1 MRHLLTKAAGEAS
14 RPRDLRYSDRVDRH
28 ASRRKAMPTAP
39 LPARALPLRPRW
51 PIRLGAALLLLLL
64 GLLSTAPAFAEASA
78 QAAAPQAAAP
88 APAAQTQAAA
98 ATDTADGMMMQM
110 LSEGRDRMAGFRGK
124 LAKRL
129 HATPRIP
136 AAIVTTLTAQS
147 PTGKPVYFLQL
158 IGQIFALMAV
168 GHGVQHLV
176 YQRPVARRLL
186 PRPAKPRPGG
196 SVLAARF
203 PRLVAHA
210 LLTLGGMLI
219 ATLIGFGLATVLLPE
234 PTPMAEKTAII
245 AGVGYLLVWA
255 IALFWRLVM
264 PPGAVADAGVAPA
277 VRRLRRDLTVSGAVG
292 VALMSSTVWLEA
304 LGMPYDPHAVL
315 VALFGLLTVLATI
328 TALYVNRKTVERAF
342 LAGRPAAAV
351 APLER
356 LTLRLWFPVVAA
368 YFAYAWGTLVNRLI
382 LGWPT
387 ELPLLIGAYAVAGAI
402 LAVYATVTY
411 ATEWLFHHRRTLWRP
426 LEESQEG
433 APDGSHPAEAPRPA
447 TLDSYEALA
456 RRVAGILAAAAG
468 VAVTLS
474 VWNVPRMH
482 GDAADKLISIMTV
495 CLIGYV
501 AYHGVRIWIDR
512 RIAEEGPTS
521 GAIPGDEGGGHGSA
535 SRLATLL
542 PLVRNFILLSII
554 GAILL
559 SVLMDLGVNI
569 APLFAGAGV
578 AGIAIGFG
586 AQTLIRD
593 IFSGAFFLIDDA
605 FRKGEYI
612 EIGAIRGTVEKIS
625 VRSMQLRHHRG
636 PLHTVPFGEIHQL
649 TNYSR
654 DWVIMKLPLR
664 ITYDTDVEK
673 VRKHI
678 KQLGQEL
685 LDDPDLGP
693 KFLQPL
699 KSQGV
704 IQMEDSAMILRVK
717 FMTRPGDQWEIR
729 KRVYQELHALFRR
742 EGIRFAHREVTVRF
756 AGEATATSPNIDP
769 MGMQIGEEERT
780 LAAGAVLHALG
791 EEALEAKAG
800 AGRRLKT

>member
-1 MRHLLTKAAGEAS
+1 
-14 RPRDLRYSDRVDRH
+14 
-28 ASRRKAMPTAP
+28 MPTPP
-39 LPARALPLRPRW
+39 LPARAFSLRLRW
-51 PIRLGAALLLLLL
+51 PVRLRAATLILLL
-64 GLLSTAPAFAEASA
+64 GLLSLGLAFAEASA
-78 QAAAPQAAAP
+78 QTAAQPPAQTTAPPPAATPAAP
-88 APAAQTQAAA
+88 APTGTAPPTPAPPSAAA
-98 ATDTADGMMMQM
+98 SAADGMMMLM
-110 LSEGRDRMAGFRGK
+110 LSQGRDRMAGFRGK

-129 HATPRIP
+129 HATPAIP
-136 AAIVTTLTAQS
+136 SAIVATLKAQS
-147 PTGKPVYFLQL
+147 PTGEPAYFLQI
-158 IGQIFALMAV
+158 IGLTFALMAA

-186 PRPAKPRPGG
+186 PPPAEPRPGG
-196 SVLAARF
+196 SILAARF

-210 LLTLGGMLI
+210 LLTLVGMLL
-219 ATLIGFGLATVLLPE
+219 ATLIGFGLATALVPE
-234 PTPMAEKTAII
+234 PTPMTEKTVIL
-245 AGVGYLLVWA
+245 AGAGYLLVWA

-264 PPGAVADAGVAPA
+264 PPGASTDAGVAPA
-277 VRRLRRDLTVSGAVG
+277 VRRLRRDLTASGALG
-292 VALMSSTVWLEA
+292 VALMIGTIWLEA

-315 VALFGLLTVLATI
+315 VALFGLLTVLATVG
-328 TALYVNRKTVERAF
+328 ALYINRQTVERAF
-342 LAGRPAAAV
+342 LAGRPAATV

-356 LTLRLWFPVVAA
+356 LTLRLWFPAVLV
-368 YFAYAWGTLVNRLI
+368 YFAYALATLINRLI

-387 ELPLLIGAYAVAGAI
+387 ELPLLLGAYAVAAAI
-402 LAVYATVTY
+402 LAVYASVTY

-426 LEESQEG
+426 LEESREG
-433 APDGSHPAEAPRPA
+433 APDGDGLFPDTPRPA
-447 TLDSYEALA
+447 TIDSYEALA

-474 VWNVPRMH
+474 VWNIPRMH

-512 RIAEEGPTS
+512 RIAEEGPTP
-521 GAIPGDEGGGHGSA
+521 GVIPGDEGSGHGSA

-542 PLVRNFILLSII
+542 PLVRNFILLSIL

-678 KQLGQEL
+678 KQLGQML

-742 EGIRFAHREVTVRF
+742 EGIRFANREVTVRF
-756 AGEATATSPNIDP
+756 ASEATATSATGDP
-769 MGMQIGEEERT
+769 LAGDPVTMQIGEEERT

-791 EEALEAKAG
+791 EDVPDVKPA
-800 AGRRLKT
+800 AGRRLKP

>member
-1 MRHLLTKAAGEAS
+1 M
-14 RPRDLRYSDRVDRH
+14 
-28 ASRRKAMPTAP
+28 
-39 LPARALPLRPRW
+39 
-51 PIRLGAALLLLLL
+51 LLLLLA
-64 GLLSTAPAFAEASA
+64 LSPAAPVL
-78 QAAAPQAAAP
+78 AAAPQTAIPAP
-88 APAAQTQAAA
+88 APPAAPPQAAPTQPAAA
-98 ATDTADGMMMQM
+98 ADTADGMMMQM

-129 HATPRIP
+129 RATPRIP
-136 AAIVTTLTAQS
+136 SAIVTTLTAQS
-147 PTGKPVYFLQL
+147 PTGEPVYFLRI
-158 IGQIFALMAV
+158 IGLTFALMAA

-186 PRPAKPRPGG
+186 PRPTEPRPGG

-210 LLTLGGMLI
+210 LLTLGGMLL
-219 ATLIGFGLATVLLPE
+219 ATLIGFGLATVVIPD
-234 PTPMAEKTAII
+234 PTPMTEKTVII

-277 VRRLRRDLTVSGAVG
+277 VRRLRRDLTASGAVG

-315 VALFGLLTVLATI
+315 VALFGLLTVLATVG
-328 TALYVNRKTVERAF
+328 ALAANRQTVERAF
-342 LAGRPAAAV
+342 LAGRPIATV

-356 LTLRLWFPVVAA
+356 LTLRLWFPVVVA

-402 LAVYATVTY
+402 LAVYASVTY
-411 ATEWLFHHRRTLWRP
+411 ATEWLFHQRRTLWRP
-426 LEESQEG
+426 LEESPEG

-482 GDAADKLISIMTV
+482 GDAADRLISIMTV

-512 RIAEEGPTS
+512 RIAEEGPTP

-559 SVLMDLGVNI
+559 NVLMDLGVNI

-678 KQLGQEL
+678 KQLGQAL

-756 AGEATATSPNIDP
+756 AGEATATSAGGDP
-769 MGMQIGEEERT
+769 ISMQIGDEERT

-791 EEALEAKAG
+791 EDMLDGEAG
-800 AGRRLKT
+800 AGRRNGKR

>member
-1 MRHLLTKAAGEAS
+1 
-14 RPRDLRYSDRVDRH
+14 
-28 ASRRKAMPTAP
+28 MPTA
-39 LPARALPLRPRW
+39 LLLTRALHLRFRW
-51 PIRLGAALLLLLL
+51 PVRFRVAAPLLLLA
-64 GLLSTAPAFAEASA
+64 LLSAAAASA
-78 QAAAPQAAAP
+78 QTPSPQTPSTETSSPQAPPAAAAPPP
-88 APAAQTQAAA
+88 ASTSA
-98 ATDTADGMMMQM
+98 ADGLMMLM

-129 HATPRIP
+129 RATPEIP
-136 AAIVTTLTAQS
+136 SAIATTLAAQS
-147 PTGKPVYFLQL
+147 PTGEPVHFLRIIGL
-158 IGQIFALMAV
+158 IIASMAV
-168 GHGVQHLV
+168 GHGAQHLV
-176 YQRPVARRLL
+176 YERPVARRLL
-186 PRPAKPRPGG
+186 PRPAEPRPGG

-203 PRLVAHA
+203 PRLVAHT
-210 LLTLGGMLI
+210 LLTLGGMIL
-219 ATLIGFGLATVLLPE
+219 ATVIGFGLATALTPE
-234 PTPMAEKTAII
+234 PTPMTEKTAILT
-245 AGVGYLLVWA
+245 GVGYLLVWA
-255 IALFWRLVM
+255 IALFWRLVL
-264 PPGAVADAGVAPA
+264 PPGTAMGLGTGPGTGPGIGRGADDGLAPA
-277 VRRLRRDLTVSGAVG
+277 VRRMRRDLTASGAFG
-292 VALMSSTVWLEA
+292 VALMIATIWLEA

-315 VALFGLLTVLATI
+315 VALFGLLTVLATLG
-328 TALYVNRKTVERAF
+328 ALYANRRTVDRAF
-342 LAGRPAAAV
+342 LAGRPAGTV
-351 APLER
+351 ATLER
-356 LTLRLWFPVVAA
+356 LTLRLWFPVVVV
-368 YFAYAWGTLVNRLI
+368 YFAYAWATLVNRLI

-387 ELPLLIGAYAVAGAI
+387 ELPLLLGAYTVAGAI

-411 ATEWLFHHRRTLWRP
+411 ATEWLFHQRRTLWRP
-426 LEESQEG
+426 LD
-433 APDGSHPAEAPRPA
+433 DGKDGDRDDTGEPADAPRAA

-482 GDAADKLISIMTV
+482 GDAADRLVSIMTV

-501 AYHGVRIWIDR
+501 AYHGVRIGIDR
-512 RIAEEGPTS
+512 RIAEEGPVPGTV
-521 GAIPGDEGGGHGSA
+521 PGDEGSGHGSA

-542 PLVRNFILLSII
+542 PLVRNFFLLSIV
-554 GAILL
+554 GAILI
-559 SVLMDLGVNI
+559 SVLMELGVNI
-569 APLFAGAGV
+569 APLFAGAGI

-612 EIGAIRGTVEKIS
+612 EIGSIRGTVEKIS

-678 KQLGQEL
+678 KQLGEAL

-729 KRVYQELHALFRR
+729 KRVFQELHALFRR

-756 AGEATATSPNIDP
+756 AAEATATDP
-769 MGMQIGEEERT
+769 TGGPIGEEART
-780 LAAGAVLHALG
+780 LAAGAVLHTLG
-791 EEALEAKAG
+791 EDALDAEAA
-800 AGRRLKT
+800 AGRRKGAL

>member
-1 MRHLLTKAAGEAS
+1 
-14 RPRDLRYSDRVDRH
+14 
-28 ASRRKAMPTAP
+28 
-39 LPARALPLRPRW
+39 
-51 PIRLGAALLLLLL
+51 
-64 GLLSTAPAFAEASA
+64 
-78 QAAAPQAAAP
+78 
-88 APAAQTQAAA
+88 
-98 ATDTADGMMMQM
+98 MMMLM

-129 HATPRIP
+129 RATPEIP
-136 AAIVTTLTAQS
+136 SAIATTLAARS
-147 PTGKPVYFLQL
+147 PTGEAGHFLRI
-158 IGQIFALMAV
+158 IGLTIVLMAV

-176 YQRPVARRLL
+176 YGRPVARRLL
-186 PRPAKPRPGG
+186 PRPAEPRPGG

-203 PRLVAHA
+203 PRLLVHT
-210 LLTLGGMLI
+210 LLTLGGMILAALI
-219 ATLIGFGLATVLLPE
+219 ASGLGTALIPD
-234 PTPMAEKTAII
+234 PTPMTEKTFIL
-245 AGVGYLLVWA
+245 AGAGYLLVWA
-255 IALFWRLVM
+255 IALFWRLVL
-264 PPGAVADAGVAPA
+264 PPGAAVGYGTGQGAGRSTDDGLVQA
-277 VRRLRRDLTVSGAVG
+277 VRRMRRDLTASGAFG
-292 VALMSSTVWLEA
+292 VALMIATIWLEA

-315 VALFGLLTVLATI
+315 VALFGLLTVLATLG
-328 TALYVNRKTVERAF
+328 ALYANRRTVDRAF
-342 LAGRPAAAV
+342 LAGRPAGSVAA
-351 APLER
+351 LER
-356 LTLRLWFPVVAA
+356 LTLSLWFPIVAA
-368 YFAYAWGTLVNRLI
+368 YFAYAWVTLVNRLI

-387 ELPLLIGAYAVAGAI
+387 ELPLLLGAYAVAGAI
-402 LAVYATVTY
+402 LAVYAAVTY
-411 ATEWLFHHRRTLWRP
+411 ATEWLFHQRRTLWRP
-426 LEESQEG
+426 LD
-433 APDGSHPAEAPRPA
+433 DGQDGDRDGIGEPADAPRPA

-482 GDAADKLISIMTV
+482 GDAADKLVGIMTV

-501 AYHGVRIWIDR
+501 AYHGVRIGIDR
-512 RIAEEGPTS
+512 RLAEEGPVPGTV
-521 GAIPGDEGGGHGSA
+521 PGDEGSGHGSA

-542 PLVRNFILLSII
+542 PLVRNFILLSIV

-559 SVLMDLGVNI
+559 SVLMELGVNI
-569 APLFAGAGV
+569 APLFAGAGI

-612 EIGAIRGTVEKIS
+612 EIGSIRGTVEKIS

-678 KQLGQEL
+678 KQLGEAL
-685 LDDPDLGP
+685 LEDPELGP

-729 KRVYQELHALFRR
+729 KRVFQELHALFRR

-756 AGEATATSPNIDP
+756 AGEATAASPTGAP
-769 MGMQIGEEERT
+769 IGEEART
-780 LAAGAVLHALG
+780 LAAGAVLHTLG
-791 EEALEAKAG
+791 EDALDADAA
-800 AGRRLKT
+800 AGRRKSAL

>member
-1 MRHLLTKAAGEAS
+1 MQTVLLITRAP
-14 RPRDLRYSDRVDRH
+14 RPRLGS
-28 ASRRKAMPTAP
+28 A
-39 LPARALPLRPRW
+39 
-51 PIRLGAALLLLLL
+51 IRLRVGALLLLMALL
-64 GLLSTAPAFAEASA
+64 PAAGASA
-78 QAAAPQAAAP
+78 QAVSPVAPSP
-88 APAAQTQAAA
+88 APAATAAPGG
-98 ATDTADGMMMQM
+98 TDDMMMKM
-110 LSEGRDRMAGFRGK
+110 LSEGQDRMAGFRGK
-124 LAKRL
+124 LALRL
-129 HATPRIP
+129 RATPDIP
-136 AAIVTTLTAQS
+136 SAIVATLTAQS
-147 PTGKPVYFLQL
+147 PTGNPGHFLRV
-158 IGQIFALMAV
+158 IGLSIALLAA
-168 GHGVQHLV
+168 GHAVQHV
-176 YQRPVARRLL
+176 FYERPVARRLL
-186 PRPAKPRPGG
+186 RPAAPKPD
-196 SVLAARF
+196 SSDLAVRF
-203 PRLVAHA
+203 PGLVARA
-210 LLTLGGMLI
+210 LMTVVGMILASLI
-219 ATLIGFGLATVLLPE
+219 AFGLATVLIPD
-234 PTPMAEKTAII
+234 PTPMTEKTVIL

-255 IALFWRLVM
+255 ISLFWWLVI
-264 PPGAVADAGVAPA
+264 PPGVH
-277 VRRLRRDLTVSGAVG
+277 RLRRDLTASGAVG
-292 VALMSSTVWLEA
+292 IALMTSTVWLEA
-304 LGMPYDPHAVL
+304 LGMPADPHAVL
-315 VALFGLLTVLATI
+315 VALFGLLTVLATVG
-328 TALYVNRKTVERAF
+328 ALYVHRRMVDRIL
-342 LAGRPAAAV
+342 LAGRGPETV

-356 LTLRLWFPVVAA
+356 LGLRLWFPVVVA
-368 YFAYAWGTLVNRLI
+368 YFACAWAVLANRLI

-411 ATEWLFHHRRTLWRP
+411 ATHRLFHRRRPLWRSVQGP
-426 LEESQEG
+426 
-433 APDGSHPAEAPRPA
+433 ADGTGLPSSPPP
-447 TLDSYEALA
+447 TVVIDSYEALA

-468 VAVTLS
+468 VTVTLS
-474 VWNVPRMH
+474 VWNIPRMR
-482 GDAADKLISIMTV
+482 GDAAEHLTSIMTI

-501 AYHGVRIWIDR
+501 VHQSIRIWIDR
-512 RIAEEGPTS
+512 RIAEEGPVPGTV
-521 GAIPGDEGGGHGSA
+521 PGDEGGGHASA

-542 PLVRNFILLSII
+542 PLVRNFVLLSIV
-554 GAILL
+554 GAVLV

-569 APLFAGAGV
+569 APLFAGAGI

-678 KQLGQEL
+678 KQLGQAL
-685 LDDPDLGP
+685 LEDPELGP

-717 FMTRPGDQWEIR
+717 FMTRPGDQWDVR
-729 KRVYQELHALFRR
+729 KRVFQELHALFRR

-756 AGEATATSPNIDP
+756 AGEATVNDP
-769 MGMQIGEEERT
+769 AGALPGDVPSGDAPSGDALPGDDART

-791 EEALEAKAG
+791 EDAPAAG
-800 AGRRLKT
+800 AAGRHKSAL

>member
-1 MRHLLTKAAGEAS
+1 
-14 RPRDLRYSDRVDRH
+14 
-28 ASRRKAMPTAP
+28 MPTAL
-39 LPARALPLRPRW
+39 LPARALSLHLWWPVRLR
-51 PIRLGAALLLLLL
+51 AVMLLLLL
-64 GLLSTAPAFAEASA
+64 GLLSTAPVFAEASA
-78 QAAAPQAAAP
+78 QTAAPQAPAATTAP
-88 APAAQTQAAA
+88 GAPAAPTQAAA
-98 ATDTADGMMMQM
+98 AAGTADGMMMQM

-129 HATPRIP
+129 RAAPEIP
-136 AAIVTTLTAQS
+136 SAIATTLAAQS
-147 PTGKPVYFLQL
+147 PTGEPVYFLQL

-186 PRPAKPRPGG
+186 PRPAEPRPGG

-234 PTPMAEKTAII
+234 PTPMAEKTAIL
-245 AGVGYLLVWA
+245 AGAAYLLVWA

-328 TALYVNRKTVERAF
+328 AALYANRKTVERAF
-342 LAGRPAAAV
+342 LAGRPMATV

-356 LTLRLWFPVVAA
+356 LTLRLWFPVVVA

-426 LEESQEG
+426 LEESQGEG
-433 APDGSHPAEAPRPA
+433 QDGAAGGGHPAEAPRPA

-482 GDAADKLISIMTV
+482 GDVADKLISIMTV

-512 RIAEEGPTS
+512 RIAEEGPTP
-521 GAIPGDEGGGHGSA
+521 GTIPGDEGGGHGSA

-542 PLVRNFILLSII
+542 PLVRNFILLLIV
-554 GAILL
+554 GTILL

-673 VRKHI
+673 LRKHI

-769 MGMQIGEEERT
+769 MGMRIGDEERT

-791 EEALEAKAG
+791 EDALEAKAG

>member
-1 MRHLLTKAAGEAS
+1 
-14 RPRDLRYSDRVDRH
+14 
-28 ASRRKAMPTAP
+28 MPTATFFDRAFP
-39 LPARALPLRPRW
+39 WRFRWPARLRA
-51 PIRLGAALLLLLL
+51 AALLLLLAL
-64 GLLSTAPAFAEASA
+64 PAATASA
-78 QAAAPQAAAP
+78 QTPATQAPSTQAPAAQAPTAP
-88 APAAQTQAAA
+88 APAAAGTP
-98 ATDTADGMMMQM
+98 DGMMMMM
-110 LSEGRDRMAGFRGK
+110 LSEGQDRMAGFRGK

-129 HATPRIP
+129 RATPEIP
-136 AAIVTTLTAQS
+136 SAIATTLTAQS
-147 PTGKPVYFLQL
+147 PTGEPGHFLRIIGL
-158 IGQIFALMAV
+158 ILAVMAI
-168 GHGVQHLV
+168 GHAVQHLV
-176 YQRPVARRLL
+176 FERPVARRLL
-186 PRPAKPRPGG
+186 PRPSEPRPGG
-196 SVLAARF
+196 SALAARF
-203 PRLVAHA
+203 PHLVART
-210 LLTLGGMLI
+210 LLTLAGMIL
-219 ATLIGFGLATVLLPE
+219 ATLIGFAIATALIPD
-234 PTPMAEKTAII
+234 PAPMTEKTVIL
-245 AGVGYLLVWA
+245 AGAAYLLVWG
-255 IALFWRLVM
+255 IALFWRLAL
-264 PPGAVADAGVAPA
+264 PSGAAADDGLAPA
-277 VRRLRRDLTVSGAVG
+277 IRRMRRDLTAGGAVG
-292 VALMSSTVWLEA
+292 IALMTGTVWLEA

-315 VALFGLLTVLATI
+315 LALCGLLTALATLG
-328 TALYVNRKTVERAF
+328 ALYVNRRTVERAF
-342 LAGRPAAAV
+342 LAGRPPAMV

-356 LTLRLWFPVVAA
+356 LALRLWFPAVVV
-368 YFAYAWGTLVNRLI
+368 YFAYAWAALVKRLI

-387 ELPLLIGAYAVAGAI
+387 ELPLLLGAYAVAGAI
-402 LAVYATVTY
+402 LAVYAAVTY
-411 ATEWLFHHRRTLWRP
+411 ATEWLFHQRRTLWRP
-426 LEESQEG
+426 LDEGRDGEADDDLPDGGDGHAPG
-433 APDGSHPAEAPRPA
+433 APRAA

-482 GDAADKLISIMTV
+482 GDAAGRLISIMTV

-501 AYHGVRIWIDR
+501 AYHAVRIGIDR
-512 RIAEEGPTS
+512 RITEEGPVPSTV
-521 GAIPGDEGGGHGSA
+521 PGDEGSGHGSA

-542 PLVRNFILLSII
+542 PLVRNVILL
-554 GAILL
+554 AIVGTVLI

-569 APLFAGAGV
+569 APLFAGAGIV
-578 AGIAIGFG
+578 GIAIGFG

-612 EIGAIRGTVEKIS
+612 EIGTIRGTVEKIS

-678 KQLGQEL
+678 KQLGQML
-685 LDDPDLGP
+685 LDDPELGP

-729 KRVYQELHALFRR
+729 KRVFQELHALFRR

-756 AGEATATSPNIDP
+756 AGEATATGP
-769 MGMQIGEEERT
+769 MGTMTGDEARN
-780 LAAGAVLHALG
+780 LAAGAVLHTLG
-791 EEALEAKAG
+791 EDALDAG
-800 AGRRLKT
+800 AAADRR

>member
-1 MRHLLTKAAGEAS
+1 
-14 RPRDLRYSDRVDRH
+14 
-28 ASRRKAMPTAP
+28 
-39 LPARALPLRPRW
+39 
-51 PIRLGAALLLLLL
+51 
-64 GLLSTAPAFAEASA
+64 
-78 QAAAPQAAAP
+78 
-88 APAAQTQAAA
+88 
-98 ATDTADGMMMQM
+98 
-110 LSEGRDRMAGFRGK
+110 MAGFRGK

-129 HATPRIP
+129 RAAPEIPSAIAT
-136 AAIVTTLTAQS
+136 VLTARS
-147 PTGKPVYFLQL
+147 PTGEPGHFLWVIGL
-158 IGQIFALMAV
+158 IITMMAV

-176 YQRPVARRLL
+176 YERPIARRLL
-186 PRPAKPRPGG
+186 PRQAEPRLGA

-203 PRLVAHA
+203 PRLTAQA
-210 LLTLGGMLI
+210 LLTLVGMVL
-219 ATLIGFGLATVLLPE
+219 ATLIGFALATAVLPD
-234 PTPMAEKTAII
+234 PTPMTEKTAIL
-245 AGVGYLLVWA
+245 AGASYLLVWA
-255 IALFWRLVM
+255 IALFWRLAM
-264 PPGAVADAGVAPA
+264 PPGAATDDGLAPA
-277 VRRLRRDLTVSGAVG
+277 IRRLRRDLTASGAFG
-292 VALMSSTVWLEA
+292 VALMTGSIWLEA

-315 VALFGLLTVLATI
+315 VALFGLLTVLATLG
-328 TALYVNRKTVERAF
+328 ALHANRRTVERAF
-342 LAGRPAAAV
+342 LAGRPAGAV

-356 LTLRLWFPVVAA
+356 LTVRLWFPLVSA
-368 YFAYAWGTLVNRLI
+368 YFAYAWVALVNRLI
-382 LGWPT
+382 LGRPT
-387 ELPLLIGAYAVAGAI
+387 ELPLLLGAYAVAGAI

-411 ATEWLFHHRRTLWRP
+411 ATEWLFHRRRTLWQP
-426 LEESQEG
+426 AEDGQDGE
-433 APDGSHPAEAPRPA
+433 PDGAMDGNGHAPPAPRA
-447 TLDSYEALA
+447 VTLDSYEALA
-456 RRVAGILAAAAG
+456 RRVAGILAATAG

-474 VWNVPRMH
+474 VWNIPRMH
-482 GDAADKLISIMTV
+482 GDAADRLLSIMTV
-495 CLIGYV
+495 GLIGYV

-512 RIAEEGPTS
+512 RIAEEGPVPSTV
-521 GAIPGDEGGGHGSA
+521 PGDEGSGHGSA

-542 PLVRNFILLSII
+542 PLVRNFILVSIL
-554 GAILL
+554 GTVLL

-569 APLFAGAGV
+569 APLFAGAGI

-612 EIGAIRGTVEKIS
+612 EVGSIRGTVEKIS

-678 KQLGQEL
+678 KQLGQML
-685 LDDPDLGP
+685 LDDPELGP

-729 KRVYQELHALFRR
+729 KRVFQELHALFRR

-756 AGEATATSPNIDP
+756 AGDAAGSGPPGGPIDVP
-769 MGMQIGEEERT
+769 IGEEART
-780 LAAGAVLHALG
+780 LAAGAVLHTLG
-791 EEALEAKAG
+791 EEALNDESG
-800 AGRRLKT
+800 AGRRKGAL

>member
-1 MRHLLTKAAGEAS
+1 MPILLPF
-14 RPRDLRYSDRVDRH
+14 PRAFPPDLRRPVRRW
-28 ASRRKAMPTAP
+28 AS
-39 LPARALPLRPRW
+39 
-51 PIRLGAALLLLLL
+51 LLLLAVLL
-64 GLLSTAPAFAEASA
+64 ALASPLTGRA
-78 QAAAPQAAAP
+78 QAPPPAEAAAP
-88 APAAQTQAAA
+88 ASA
-98 ATDTADGMMMQM
+98 ADGMMTM
-110 LSEGRDRMAGFRGK
+110 LSHGRDRMADFRGG

-129 HATPRIP
+129 HAAPEIP
-136 AAIVTTLTAQS
+136 DAILTVMTAQS
-147 PTGKPVYFLQL
+147 PTGAPGYFLRV
-158 IGQIFALMAV
+158 IGLTIALMAV
-168 GHGVQHLV
+168 GQGAQHLL
-176 YQRPVARRLL
+176 YERPVARRLL
-186 PRPAKPRPGG
+186 PPPAKPVRPGG
-196 SVLAARF
+196 SALAARF
-203 PRLVAHA
+203 PTLVLRT
-210 LLTLGGMLI
+210 LLTLGGMAL
-219 ATLIGFGLATVLLPE
+219 ATLTAFALAVALVEE
-234 PTPMAEKTAII
+234 PTPVTEKTVILV
-245 AGVGYLLVWA
+245 GVGYLLVWGV
-255 IALFWRLVM
+255 ALFWRLVLLTGT
-264 PPGAVADAGVAPA
+264 PDRTRRDPA
-277 VRRLRRDLTVSGAVG
+277 IRRLCRDLTASGAFG
-292 VALMSSTVWLEA
+292 VVLMIGTVWPQA
-304 LGMPYDPHAVL
+304 LGMPSDPHAVL
-315 VALFGLLTVLATI
+315 VALSGLLTALATLV
-328 TALYVNRKTVERAF
+328 ALRANRRTVERVI
-342 LAGRPAAAV
+342 LAGRPAGSLT
-351 APLER
+351 PLEN
-356 LTLRLWFPVVAA
+356 LTLRLWFPATLA
-368 YFAYAWGTLVNRLI
+368 YFAYAWGALAHRLI
-382 LGWPT
+382 MDWPT
-387 ELPLLIGAYAVAGAI
+387 ELPLLLGAYAVAGAI
-402 LAVYATVTY
+402 LTVYAAVDY

-426 LEESQEG
+426 LDE
-433 APDGSHPAEAPRPA
+433 APDRDGGDGRTEERSPPRA

-474 VWNVPRMH
+474 VWNIPRMH
-482 GDAADKLISIMTV
+482 GDAADRLIGIMAV

-501 AYHGVRIWIDR
+501 AYQGVRIWIDR
-512 RIAEEGPTS
+512 KIAEEGPAPST
-521 GAIPGDEGGGHGSA
+521 IPGDEGGGHGSA

-542 PLVRNFILLSII
+542 PLVRNFILLSIV
-554 GAILL
+554 GAVLL

-612 EIGAIRGTVEKIS
+612 EIGSIRGTVEKIS

-678 KQLGQEL
+678 KQLGQAL
-685 LDDPDLGP
+685 LDDPELGP

-729 KRVYQELHALFRR
+729 KRVFQELHALFRR

-756 AGEATATSPNIDP
+756 AGEATATGP
-769 MGMQIGEEERT
+769 IGEDARN
-780 LAAGAVLHALG
+780 LAAGAALHALG
-791 EEALEAKAG
+791 EEALEAEAG
-800 AGRRLKT
+800 AGRRKSAL